1 MTTVHHNVALLLCG
15 ALARETIALVE
26 RHRWQVEL
34 FGISALDHLYPER
47 IAPDVERRL
56 RELIP
61 RFWRVIVLFGDCGTA
76 GRLDTVLQ
84 RYNVPRISGPHCY
97 EMYGGQATE
106 QLLQEQPGTFFLTDF
121 LVRSF
126 NGAVR
131 RGLGLD
137 RFPELRELYF
147 GNYTRIVYLMQ
158 REDADL
164 QARAAA
170 IASELHLPLEL
181 RSTGY
186 GLLEQRLATLME
198 TIHQEH
204 YQPVL
209 AEEPIYGHLSDLV
222 LEKHSPAGAGARR
235 RRAGQRATGEPL
247 SRSRRSGGHGNGPD
261 RL

>member
-1 MTTVHHNVALLLCG
+1 MTATPANVALLLCG
-15 ALARETIALVE
+15 ALARETIAICE
-26 RHRWQVEL
+26 RQGWQVGL
-34 FGISALDHLYPER
+34 FGVSALDHLYPER
-47 IAPDVERRL
+47 IGPDVERRL

-61 RFWRVIVLFGDCGTA
+61 RFSRVIVLFGDCGTS

-84 RYNVPRISGPHCY
+84 HYNVPRISGPHCY

-106 QLLQEQPGTFFLTDF
+106 QLLEEQPGTFFLTDF

-137 RFPELRELYF
+137 RYPELRELYF

-164 QARAAA
+164 LARAEA
-170 IASELHLPLEL
+170 IASELQLPLE
-181 RSTGY
+181 RRFTGY
-186 GLLEQRLATLME
+186 GLLEGRLVALMNE
-198 TIHQEH
+198 IDREC
-204 YQPVL
+204 YRPVL
-209 AEEPIYGHLSDLV
+209 PEESVYGDISDLV
-222 LEKHSPAGAGARR
+222 LEKYPRAGASQGR
-235 RRAGQRATGEPL
+235 RRAGQRTTGEPL
-247 SRSRRSGGHGNGPD
+247 SRSRRSGRNGDGSD